1 MGNLI
6 PFLPIATLLIL
17 AVSTRNMAES
27 MIAAAAVALLLLH
40 RSNLVRGT
48 LDSFY
53 ETFSNDSFQFCV
65 LIVFCFGIVIRLFQ
79 ESGGLQLLR
88 QVG

>member
-17 AVSTRNMAES
+17 AVSTRKMAES

-48 LDSFY
+48 
-53 ETFSNDSFQFCV
+53 
-65 LIVFCFGIVIRLFQ
+65 RP
-79 ESGGLQLLR
+79 
-88 QVG
+88 